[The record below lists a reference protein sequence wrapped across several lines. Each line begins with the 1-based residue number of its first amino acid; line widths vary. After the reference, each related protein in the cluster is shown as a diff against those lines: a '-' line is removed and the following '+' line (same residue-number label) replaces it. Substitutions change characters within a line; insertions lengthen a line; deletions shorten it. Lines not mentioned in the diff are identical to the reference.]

1 MVKNMSHKLWFSIL
15 DKGRMYQGEES
26 CFIAHDSFS
35 WASDFSAHFEQ
46 IKNELT
52 NYLLTHQPK
61 AYFRSGMVT
70 RESSYKTF
78 SLRWWDI
85 EFFKNQVHFPVTIE
99 LLKKYPEITTLSF
112 NFLEPQSRILP
123 HCGDTNAIY
132 RCHFGVEIPDSLPIC
147 GFRVKNETRSWKEGE
162 WFAFMD
168 AYEHEAFNMTD
179 QTRMIILM
187 DILRPEYAN
196 QRSRI
201 TSTVMTSLFLQKR
214 AERFKWL
221 KRLPHPAVRILVV
234 VLRPI
239 AALAIRWVNFT
250 KRY

>member
-1 MVKNMSHKLWFSIL
+1 
-15 DKGRMYQGEES
+15 
-26 CFIAHDSFS
+26 
-35 WASDFSAHFEQ
+35 
-46 IKNELT
+46 
-52 NYLLTHQPK
+52 
-61 AYFRSGMVT
+61 MVT
-70 RESSYKTF
+70 KESSYKTF

-85 EFFKNQVHFPVTIE
+85 EFFKNQIHFPVTTK

-123 HCGDTNAIY
+123 HCGDTNAVY
-132 RCHFGVEIPDSLPIC
+132 RCHYGIEIPDSLPTC
-147 GFRVKNETRSWKEGE
+147 GFRVKNENRSWKEGE
-162 WFAFMD
+162 WLAFLD
-168 AYEHEAFNMTD
+168 AYEHEAFNLTD
-179 QTRMIILM
+179 KTRMIILM

-221 KRLPHPAVRILVV
+221 KRLPHPAVRILVA

-239 AALAIRWVNFT
+239 AALAIKWVNFT